1 MRTSD
6 DEKKKNRLVMGADL
20 IVNLREGSNILHLA
34 AVARAGHSSMFA
46 FVGEMILVLR
56 FSSDEVAAFTSV

>member
-1 MRTSD
+1 
-6 DEKKKNRLVMGADL
+6 
-20 IVNLREGSNILHLA
+20 LHLA
-34 AVARAGHSSMFA
+34 AVTRAGHSSMFA